1 MFDRFGF
8 GFDTASEI
16 ALLGVS
22 ALAKARG
29 IPSSE
34 IIILPLLFT
43 AGMTV
48 VDSADSVFM
57 LLAYS
62 APLGPSMGFGSG
74 WRGWRLFATA
84 EDRDVHD
91 PATTV
96 SAEALSDPPVCV
108 KALSSVEDIPSR
120 TSFDREAQGISKQ
133 NHDEPMNYAAKMATL
148 SGVSIGL
155 TIISIAM
162 ALVISIVRFL
172 DSRVMGVKTD
182 EASKRRL
189 CRLSLWGA

>member
-1 MFDRFGF
+1 MFCSFGF

-22 ALAKARG
+22 ALARAKG

-43 AGMTV
+43 AGMTA

-62 APLGPSMGFGSG
+62 SPLGPETGFGSG
-74 WRGWRLFATA
+74 WTGWRLFETRAATQETTKIPVDEEAQSEQVLGPA
-84 EDRDVHD
+84 ECTKTSSVSIDEQQTSPSK
-91 PATTV
+91 PATIKSV
-96 SAEALSDPPVCV
+96 PNAEL
-108 KALSSVEDIPSR
+108 EI
-120 TSFDREAQGISKQ
+120 
-133 NHDEPMNYAAKMATL
+133 NAAKMATL

-155 TIISIAM
+155 TIISIVM
-162 ALVISIVRFL
+162 ALVISIVR
-172 DSRVMGVKTD
+172 
-182 EASKRRL
+182 
-189 CRLSLWGA
+189 